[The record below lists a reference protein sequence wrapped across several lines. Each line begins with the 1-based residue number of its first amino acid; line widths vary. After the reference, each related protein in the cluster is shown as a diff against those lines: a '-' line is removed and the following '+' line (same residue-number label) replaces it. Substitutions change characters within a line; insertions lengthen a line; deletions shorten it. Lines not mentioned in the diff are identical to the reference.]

1 MGSFLPSD
9 PVWLQRP
16 RAVKPVLAVGH
27 RGGSSAAL
35 SWGLPCVRGAVW
47 LVWVSLGW
55 TAGVAILCPSHPLA
69 GWPKRVHVAEG
80 QGEGQA
86 SPNMLALLRPSLC
99 HICYHPTGSWV
110 GFPGGTSG
118 KKNHLSMRDSGSI
131 PGSGRSPGGGHS
143 NPLRYSCLGNPMDRE
158 AW

>member
-1 MGSFLPSD
+1 M
-9 PVWLQRP
+9 
-16 RAVKPVLAVGH
+16 KPVLAVGH

-99 HICYHPTGSWV
+99 HICYHPAGSRV

-118 KKNHLSMRDSGSI
+118 KEI
-131 PGSGRSPGGGHS
+131 TCP
-143 NPLRYSCLGNPMDRE
+143 
-158 AW
+158 